1 MFKLSSN
8 GRRNNLLLE
17 ILMIVVG
24 INVALWFEGW
34 FQDLQD
40 AEIGKQYMAD
50 LRDNLLTDIGNLDS
64 AIEIGEAKSEQV
76 ASYIEMMPTIA
87 ELPPEKLAQAIYT
100 PSS

>member
-1 MFKLSSN
+1 
-8 GRRNNLLLE
+8 
-17 ILMIVVG
+17 
-24 INVALWFEGW
+24 
-34 FQDLQD
+34 
-40 AEIGKQYMAD
+40 MAD